1 MGGFR
6 LEGRESSGQCPVMDR
21 MLTPKQAADR
31 AGCGR
36 SSVMRALKSGR
47 LPGIRDN
54 ENRWQIDPD
63 AVDRWAGQRPDTDRP
78 ETGQEP
84 ATPADT
90 PETLARLA
98 VAEARLADA
107 LASAAD
113 LRADRDHWRQQ
124 AERLAER
131 PGPFSRWFRRQPTI
145 SR

>member
-1 MGGFR
+1 MAGEWFTWEEAAAR
-6 LEGRESSGQCPVMDR
+6 LGIKPESVQRRARARRWPRVRGNDGRARV
-21 MLTPKQAADR
+21 
-31 AGCGR
+31 
-36 SSVMRALKSGR
+36 
-47 LPGIRDN
+47 
-54 ENRWQIDPD
+54 QIPPD
-63 AVDRWAGQRPDTDRP
+63 AIPDSPPDIREELP
-78 ETGQEP
+78 P
-84 ATPADT
+84 AAPSDT

-107 LASAAD
+107 LALAAD

>member
-1 MGGFR
+1 MAGEWFTWEEAAAR
-6 LEGRESSGQCPVMDR
+6 LDIKPESVQRRARARRWPRVRGNDGRARV
-21 MLTPKQAADR
+21 
-31 AGCGR
+31 
-36 SSVMRALKSGR
+36 
-47 LPGIRDN
+47 
-54 ENRWQIDPD
+54 QIPPD
-63 AVDRWAGQRPDTDRP
+63 AIPDSP
-78 ETGQEP
+78 P
-84 ATPADT
+84 AIREELPPAAPSDT

-107 LASAAD
+107 LALAAD